1 MGQCTPYKKLHRYP
15 LLQMVSNKT
24 MIFCFCVPIFF
35 GCGSPT
41 KPGRQT
47 PSFPPPH
54 WQRPAIKGG
63 FAINPPTADAPRGQY
78 TLLVLHPQP
87 LPPPP
92 RLCQNTGGS
101 EGLGGDR
108 VSRHPSSTGLRFSP
122 MATTPPPP
130 PWVNIYFWQIQEA
143 ARRKSSL
150 AGEMGFSLFV
160 ILQLPGPA
168 PRDEPT
174 ITL

>member
-1 MGQCTPYKKLHRYP
+1 MCRSFLDVG
-15 LLQMVSNKT
+15 
-24 MIFCFCVPIFF
+24 
-35 GCGSPT
+35 PT

-78 TLLVLHPQP
+78 TLLVLHPRPP

-92 RLCQNTGGS
+92 RPCQNTGGS

-130 PWVNIYFWQIQEA
+130 PWVNIYFWQIQSRQEGNPLWPEKWDSAFLSFCSSCPTDA
-143 ARRKSSL
+143 A
-150 AGEMGFSLFV
+150 
-160 ILQLPGPA
+160 P
-168 PRDEPT
+168 
-174 ITL
+174 